1 MDTKQNRQQI
11 RLLLTPLEAARAL
24 CISER
29 NLWQLTKDGE
39 IESVRVG
46 KRSIRYSSSRW
57 KSGLRNKKKVLDVSV
72 LQ

>member
-46 KRSIRYSSSRW
+46 KRSIRYSVLTLEKW
-57 KSGLRNKKKVLDVSV
+57 IAKQEKSA
-72 LQ
+72 